1 MDLLD
6 RILTLLPWA
15 FSAGMLAT
23 VNPCG
28 FAMLPAYLSY
38 LLGRSDGP
46 FLARNLVRAGGAGLS
61 MTGGVLGVFLVA
73 GTIISAIGSTL
84 LRFVPAVG
92 LVVGVAVAGV
102 GLAMLL
108 RPSLHISVRIPHFAE
123 EGPDS
128 TQGLRFVVFGAGYGF
143 SSLSC
148 TLPIFLVVTAQALAA
163 GGILPGV
170 LVFVA
175 YALGM
180 GTVLIVLSLS
190 IGGGSTFLVRRL
202 RGLAPALRELGAA
215 GMVAA
220 GTYLAYYQLTYGRL
234 LLGRP

>member
-1 MDLLD
+1 MDWLN
-6 RILTLLPWA
+6 RVWTLLPWA

-23 VNPCG
+23 ANPCG

-38 LLGRSDGP
+38 LLGRTDGP
-46 FLARNLVRAGGAGLS
+46 SLARNLLRAGGAGVS
-61 MTGGVLGVFLVA
+61 MTGGVLGVFLTA
-73 GTIISAIGSTL
+73 GTIISAVGSTL

-92 LVVGVAVAGV
+92 LIVGVAVAGV

-108 RPSLHISVRIPHFAE
+108 KPTLHISVRVPHLA
-123 EGPDS
+123 GASDGI
-128 TQGLRFVVFGAGYGF
+128 QGVRFVVFGAGYGF

-163 GGILPGV
+163 GGILPGI

-190 IGGGSTFLVRRL
+190 IGGGSAFLVRRL
-202 RGLAPALRELGAA
+202 RGLAPALRGLGAA

-220 GTYLAYYQLTYGRL
+220 GTYLAYYQFTYGQL
-234 LLGRP
+234 FLGRP

>member
-1 MDLLD
+1 MDWLD
-6 RILTLLPWA
+6 RIWTLLPWA

-38 LLGRSDGP
+38 LLGRTDGP
-46 FLARNLVRAGGAGLS
+46 FLARNLIRSGGAGLS
-61 MTGGVLGVFLVA
+61 MTGGVLGVFLTA
-73 GTIISAIGSTL
+73 GTIITAVGSTL

-92 LVVGVAVAGV
+92 VIVGVAVAGV

-108 RPSLHISVRIPHFAE
+108 RPTLHISVRVPQFAA
-123 EGPDS
+123 EGPDRI
-128 TQGLRFVVFGAGYGF
+128 QGFRFVIFGAGYGF

-163 GGILPGV
+163 GGILPGL
-170 LVFVA
+170 LVFIA

-180 GTVLIVLSLS
+180 GAVLITLSLS

-202 RGLAPALRELGAA
+202 RALAPVLRELGAA

-220 GTYLAYYQLTYGRL
+220 GTYLAYYQVTYGRL
-234 LLGRP
+234 LLSRP

>member
-1 MDLLD
+1 MDWLD
-6 RILTLLPWA
+6 RTLTLLPWA

-38 LLGRSDGP
+38 LLGRTDGP
-46 FLARNLVRAGGAGLS
+46 FLARNLLRAGGAGLS
-61 MTGGVLGVFLVA
+61 MTGGVLGVFLTA
-73 GTIISAIGSTL
+73 GTIISAVGSTL
-84 LRFVPAVG
+84 LHFVPAVG
-92 LVVGVAVAGV
+92 LIVGVAVAGV

-108 RPSLHISVRIPHFAE
+108 KPTLHISVRVPQLAE
-123 EGPDS
+123 EGSD
-128 TQGLRFVVFGAGYGF
+128 GIYGFRFVVFGAGYGF
-143 SSLSC
+143 SSLGC

-163 GGILPGV
+163 GSVLPGI

-180 GTVLIVLSLS
+180 GAVLIALSLS

-202 RGLAPALRELGAA
+202 RGLAPALRGLGAA

-234 LLGRP
+234 LLARP

>member
-1 MDLLD
+1 MDWVD
-6 RILTLLPWA
+6 RVLTLLPWA

-38 LLGRSDGP
+38 FLGRADGP
-46 FLARNLVRAGGAGLS
+46 FLTRNLVRAGGAGLDL
-61 MTGGVLGVFLVA
+61 TGGVLAIFLVA
-73 GTIISAIGSTL
+73 GTVISAVGSTL

-92 LVVGVAVAGV
+92 LLVGVAVAGV

-108 RPSLHISVRIPHFAE
+108 RPSLHVSVRVPQLAYEGAE
-123 EGPDS
+123 RIQPF
-128 TQGLRFVVFGAGYGF
+128 RFVVFGAGFGL

-163 GGILPGV
+163 GGVLPGI
-170 LVFVA
+170 LIFVA

-180 GTVLIVLSLS
+180 GAVLVALSLS
-190 IGGGSTFLVRRL
+190 VGGGSTFLVHRL
-202 RGLAPALRELGAA
+202 RSLAPALHGLGAA

-220 GTYLAYYQLTYGRL
+220 GTYLAYYQVAYGRL
-234 LLGRP
+234 LLGWP

>member
-1 MDLLD
+1 MDGLD
-6 RILTLLPWA
+6 RTLTLLPWA

-38 LLGRSDGP
+38 LLGRTDGP
-46 FLARNLVRAGGAGLS
+46 FLARNLLRAGGAGMS
-61 MTGGVLGVFLVA
+61 MTGGVLGVFLTA
-73 GTIISAIGSTL
+73 GTIISAVGSTL

-92 LVVGVAVAGV
+92 LIVGVAVAGV

-108 RPSLHISVRIPHFAE
+108 KPTLHISMRVPQLA
-123 EGPDS
+123 
-128 TQGLRFVVFGAGYGF
+128 QGGSNGIQGFRFVIFGAGYGF
-143 SSLSC
+143 SSLGC

-163 GGILPGV
+163 GGVLPGI

-180 GTVLIVLSLS
+180 GAVLIALSLS

-202 RGLAPALRELGAA
+202 RGLAPALRGLGAA

-220 GTYLAYYQLTYGRL
+220 GTYLAYYQVTYGRL
-234 LLGRP
+234 LVGRP